1 MYRVYTVEFRDG
13 TSATMLTD
21 LADSET
27 VEGATNA
34 AIERFGARRVANVH
48 IPEYHQSKAK
58 EHAKASGN

>member
-48 IPEYHQSKAK
+48 VPDYHLTKAK
-58 EHAKASGN
+58 ENAKNSGN